1 MPTQGILYKDIKY
14 IRIIK
19 DLNKNKMRSLEDFIY
34 CILVDISMNVND
46 KIYASEADNY
56 LEQLKKS
63 IKFQKDNNLKY
74 AHILGDTLFISE
86 FNEWLGRIRKSLF
99 NFELIPAYDTLI
111 DISLD
116 RTIDLDDYIR
126 FDDIWIL
133 EIINLREAFHS
144 PFIVTRPFIG

>member
-1 MPTQGILYKDIKY
+1 MSAQGIVYKDIKY

-56 LEQLKKS
+56 LEKLKKS
-63 IKFQKDNNLKY
+63 MKFQKDNNLKY

-99 NFELIPAYDTLI
+99 NFELIPMNDT
-111 DISLD
+111 SLD
-116 RTIDLDDYIR
+116 TTIDLDDYIR
-126 FDDIWIL
+126 FDDIWIP

-144 PFIVTRPFIG
+144 PFITTTPFIG